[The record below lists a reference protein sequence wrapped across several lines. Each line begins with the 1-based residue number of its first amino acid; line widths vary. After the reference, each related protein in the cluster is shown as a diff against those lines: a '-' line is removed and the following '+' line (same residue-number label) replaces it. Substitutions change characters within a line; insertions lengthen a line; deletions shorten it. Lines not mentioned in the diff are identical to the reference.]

1 MKVINT
7 AIPEVKIIVPN
18 IFKDKRGYFFE
29 SFNRDEFN
37 KKTGIELNFVQEN
50 QSKSEFGVVRG
61 LHYQLPP
68 AEQGKLVRIIKGK
81 VFDVAVDI
89 RLNSPTFGK
98 WVGEVLSEKNKKQ
111 MWIPSGFA
119 HGFVTLSKT
128 SEFLYKTTEKYYP
141 EYERTIKFND
151 NFLNIDWG
159 ISPLKASLKDYNGVK
174 FKNSELFN

>member
-29 SFNRDEFN
+29 SLIEMSLI
-37 KKTGIELNFVQEN
+37 KTGIELNFVQEN

-81 VFDVAVDI
+81 VFDV
-89 RLNSPTFGK
+89 RL
-98 WVGEVLSEKNKKQ
+98 
-111 MWIPSGFA
+111 
-119 HGFVTLSKT
+119 
-128 SEFLYKTTEKYYP
+128 
-141 EYERTIKFND
+141 
-151 NFLNIDWG
+151 
-159 ISPLKASLKDYNGVK
+159 ISD
-174 FKNSELFN
+174 

>member
-68 AEQGKLVRIIKGK
+68 AEQGKLVRIIKG
-81 VFDVAVDI
+81 
-89 RLNSPTFGK
+89 
-98 WVGEVLSEKNKKQ
+98 
-111 MWIPSGFA
+111 M
-119 HGFVTLSKT
+119 
-128 SEFLYKTTEKYYP
+128 
-141 EYERTIKFND
+141 
-151 NFLNIDWG
+151 
-159 ISPLKASLKDYNGVK
+159 
-174 FKNSELFN
+174 